1 MKQPILLI
9 LILCMTI
16 QIGWTQNNATTI
28 AYIAQYKTIAMKEMK
43 RTGVPASIT
52 LAQAIVE
59 SNSGE
64 SNLAKNHNNHFGIK
78 CKSDWTGAKTY
89 QDDDAKQECFRAYDA
104 AELSFKDHSNFLK
117 NRPNYVDLFLL
128 DPVDDTAWAY
138 GLKKAGYATA
148 SDYPKKLLKI
158 IDDYELA
165 QYNFPELAN
174 EIEEEEEGVKT
185 PSDTPVNNVLAD
197 THVKKTPSD
206 TPINNVLADTPVKK
220 TPSDTP
226 VNKVLADTPVNK
238 VIVDTPVNKL
248 IVDTP
253 VNKVIIE
260 TPVKTLNKPLGIAQK
275 NSNDS
280 LATLPVVALDTIKKE
295 VIIAVQTTKKEPVKI
310 DTAKATT
317 MTQPILPKQP
327 TYNYP
332 EVKFRINQVPVIL
345 GKENMSFIEIAL
357 KYNLPLYKLFE
368 YNEIEASNLL
378 ERDQLI
384 FLASKKKIGATSFHT
399 VKYNTSLHEISQL
412 EGVQLSAL
420 KLYNPQ
426 LTDSIKEGTQVLM
439 FKEKENST
447 VIKKDNSLLFNKRK
461 K

>member
-1 MKQPILLI
+1 MKQTLL
-9 LILCMTI
+9 LMLTLWTAI
-16 QIGWTQNNATTI
+16 QTGWAQNNSTTI

-64 SNLAKNHNNHFGIK
+64 SNLAKKHNNHFGIK
-78 CKSDWTGAKTY
+78 CKSEWTGAKTY

-174 EIEEEEEGVKT
+174 EIEEEEA
-185 PSDTPVNNVLAD
+185 SANVLAD
-197 THVKKTPSD
+197 TPVNK
-206 TPINNVLADTPVKK
+206 VLADTPVKK

-226 VNKVLADTPVNK
+226 VNKVFVDTPVSK
-238 VIVDTPVNKL
+238 VIVDTPVNKV
-248 IVDTP
+248 IV
-253 VNKVIIE
+253 E

-280 LATLPVVALDTIKKE
+280 LAPLPVVALDTIKKE
-295 VIIAVQTTKKEPVKI
+295 VIIAVQTTKKETIKI

-317 MTQPILPKQP
+317 MTEPILPKQP

-345 GKENMSFIEIAL
+345 GKENMSFIDIAL

-378 ERDQLI
+378 KRDQLI
-384 FLASKKKIGATSFHT
+384 FLASKKKTGATSFHT

-426 LTDSIKEGTQVLM
+426 LTDPIKEGTQVLL

-447 VIKKDNSLLFNKRK
+447 IIKKDNSLLFNKRK

>member
-1 MKQPILLI
+1 MKQTLLLTLAVWI
-9 LILCMTI
+9 TI
-16 QIGWTQNNATTI
+16 QTGWAQNNAATI
-28 AYIAQYKTIAMKEMK
+28 AYITQYKAIAMKEMK

-64 SNLAKNHNNHFGIK
+64 SNLAKKHNNHFGIK

-89 QDDDAKQECFRAYDA
+89 QDDDAKQECFRAYDN
-104 AELSFKDHSNFLK
+104 AEISFKDHSNFLK
-117 NRPNYVDLFLL
+117 SRPNYVDLFLL

-148 SDYPKKLLKI
+148 ADYPKKLLKI

-174 EIEEEEEGVKT
+174 EIEVEEA
-185 PSDTPVNNVLAD
+185 SA
-197 THVKKTPSD
+197 
-206 TPINNVLADTPVKK
+206 NVLADTPVKK
-220 TPSDTP
+220 TPSDAP
-226 VNKVLADTPVNK
+226 VNNVLADTPVNK
-238 VIVDTPVNKL
+238 VF
-248 IVDTP
+248 VDTP
-253 VNKVIIE
+253 VNKVFVDTPVSKVIVG

-280 LATLPVVALDTIKKE
+280 LAPLPVVALDTIKKE
-295 VIIAVQTTKKEPVKI
+295 VIIAVQTTKTAPVKI

-345 GKENMSFIEIAL
+345 GKENMSFIDIAL
-357 KYNLPLYKLFE
+357 KYNVPLYKLFE

-378 ERDQLI
+378 KRDQLI
-384 FLASKKKIGATSFHT
+384 FLASKKKTGATSFHT

-426 LTDSIKEGTQVLM
+426 LTDPIKEGTQVLL

-447 VIKKDNSLLFNKRK
+447 IIKKDNSLLFNKRK

>member
-1 MKQPILLI
+1 MKQTLLLTLAVWI
-9 LILCMTI
+9 TI
-16 QIGWTQNNATTI
+16 QTGWAQNNAATI
-28 AYIAQYKTIAMKEMK
+28 AYITQYKAIAMKEMK

-64 SNLAKNHNNHFGIK
+64 SNLAKKHNNHFGIK

-89 QDDDAKQECFRAYDA
+89 QDDDAKQECFRAYDN
-104 AELSFKDHSNFLK
+104 AEISFKDHSNFLK
-117 NRPNYVDLFLL
+117 SRPNYVDLFLL

-174 EIEEEEEGVKT
+174 EIEVEEEEGVKT
-185 PSDTPVNNVLAD
+185 PSDGPV
-197 THVKKTPSD
+197 
-206 TPINNVLADTPVKK
+206 NNVLADTPVKK
-220 TPSDTP
+220 TPSDAPVNNVLADTPVKKTPSDAPVNNVLADTP
-226 VNKVLADTPVNK
+226 VNNVLADTPVNK
-238 VIVDTPVNKL
+238 VIVD
-248 IVDTP
+248 
-253 VNKVIIE
+253 

-280 LATLPVVALDTIKKE
+280 LAPLPVVALDTIKKE
-295 VIIAVQTTKKEPVKI
+295 VIIAVQTTKKETIKI

-345 GKENMSFIEIAL
+345 GKENMSFIDIAL
-357 KYNLPLYKLFE
+357 KYNVPLYKLFE

-378 ERDQLI
+378 KRDQLI
-384 FLASKKKIGATSFHT
+384 FLASKKKTGATSFHT

-426 LTDSIKEGTQVLM
+426 LTDPIKEGTQVLL

-447 VIKKDNSLLFNKRK
+447 IIKKDNSLLFNKRK

>member
-1 MKQPILLI
+1 MA
-9 LILCMTI
+9 I
-16 QIGWTQNNATTI
+16 QTGWSQNNSATI
-28 AYIAQYKTIAMKEMK
+28 SYIMQYKAIAMKEMK

-52 LAQAIVE
+52 LAQAILE

-104 AELSFKDHSNFLK
+104 AEMSFKDHSNFLK

-148 SDYPKKLLKI
+148 ADYPKKILKI

-165 QYNFPELAN
+165 QYNFPELEN
-174 EIEEEEEGVKT
+174 EIEVEEA
-185 PSDTPVNNVLAD
+185 PVTKVL
-197 THVKKTPSD
+197 V
-206 TPINNVLADTPVKK
+206 N
-220 TPSDTP
+220 TP
-226 VNKVLADTPVNK
+226 VNKVLADTPLNK
-238 VIVDTPVNKL
+238 E
-248 IVDTP
+248 
-253 VNKVIIE
+253 IID

-275 NSNDS
+275 NSNNDLAPLSSKS
-280 LATLPVVALDTIKKE
+280 LPLKPLAAVQKDTIKKE
-295 VIIAVQTTKKEPVKI
+295 VITAVQTTQKEPVKI
-310 DTAKATT
+310 EIVSN
-317 MTQPILPKQP
+317 QPK
-327 TYNYP
+327 YNYP
-332 EVKFRINQVPVIL
+332 EGKFRINQVPVIL

-357 KYNLPLYKLFE
+357 KYNVPLYKLFE
-368 YNEIEASNLL
+368 YNEIEFSNLL
-378 ERDQLI
+378 AKDQLI
-384 FLASKKKIGATSFHT
+384 FLAPKKKAGATSFHM

-412 EGVQLSAL
+412 EGMQLSLL

-426 LTDSIKEGTQVLM
+426 LTDPVKEGTQVLL
-439 FKEKENST
+439 FKQKDNSP

>member
-1 MKQPILLI
+1 MKQLL
-9 LILCMTI
+9 LLTLTLWMAI
-16 QIGWTQNNATTI
+16 QTGWTQNNPATI
-28 AYIAQYKTIAMKEMK
+28 AYITQYKTIAMKEMK

-52 LAQAIVE
+52 LAQAILE

-89 QDDDAKQECFRAYDA
+89 QDDDSKQECFRAYEA

-128 DPVDDTAWAY
+128 DPVDDTAWSY

-174 EIEEEEEGVKT
+174 EIEEEA
-185 PSDTPVNNVLAD
+185 SA
-197 THVKKTPSD
+197 
-206 TPINNVLADTPVKK
+206 
-220 TPSDTP
+220 
-226 VNKVLADTPVNK
+226 KVLADTPVNK
-238 VIVDTPVNKL
+238 VL
-248 IVDTP
+248 IDTP
-253 VNKVIIE
+253 VNKVLID
-260 TPVKTLNKPLGIAQK
+260 TSVKTLNKPLGIAQM
-275 NSNDS
+275 NSIDNLAPLPSKS
-280 LATLPVVALDTIKKE
+280 LPTKPLAAVQEDAIKKE
-295 VIIAVQTTKKEPVKI
+295 VIIAVQTTQKEPVKI
-310 DTAKATT
+310 DTTRATSS
-317 MTQPILPKQP
+317 TQPTVSKQP

-332 EVKFRINQVPVIL
+332 EGKFRINNVPVIL
-345 GKENMSFIEIAL
+345 GKENMSYIDIAI
-357 KYNLPLYKLFE
+357 KYNVPLYKLFE
-368 YNEIEASNLL
+368 YNDIEASNLL
-378 ERDQLI
+378 KRDQLI
-384 FLASKKKIGATSFHT
+384 FLAPKKKAGATSFHI
-399 VKYNTSLHEISQL
+399 VKYNASLHEISQL

-426 LTDSIKEGTQVLM
+426 LTEPVKEGTQVLL
-439 FKEKENST
+439 FKQKDNST

>member
-1 MKQPILLI
+1 MAVQ
-9 LILCMTI
+9 T
-16 QIGWTQNNATTI
+16 GWSQNNAATI
-28 AYIAQYKTIAMKEMK
+28 AYITQFKAIAMKEMK

-89 QDDDAKQECFRAYDA
+89 QDDDAKQECFRVYEA

-128 DPVDDTAWAY
+128 DPVDDTAWAF

-165 QYNFPELAN
+165 QYNFPELEN
-174 EIEEEEEGVKT
+174 EIEEEEASAK
-185 PSDTPVNNVLAD
+185 
-197 THVKKTPSD
+197 
-206 TPINNVLADTPVKK
+206 VLADTPVNK
-220 TPSDTP
+220 TPSDGP
-226 VNKVLADTPVNK
+226 VNKVLADTPLIK
-238 VIVDTPVNKL
+238 VLADTPVIKVIIDSPL
-248 IVDTP
+248 KKVLTDTP
-253 VNKVIIE
+253 VIKVLAD
-260 TPVKTLNKPLGIAQK
+260 TPVKTLNKPLGITQV
-275 NSNDS
+275 NSNEP
-280 LATLPVVALDTIKKE
+280 LPAVQKE
-295 VIIAVQTTKKEPVKI
+295 VITAVQTTQKEPVRI
-310 DTAKATT
+310 DTVKESTIIQTAT
-317 MTQPILPKQP
+317 KNQP

-332 EVKFRINQVPVIL
+332 EGRFRINQVPVIL
-345 GKENMSFIEIAL
+345 GKENMSFIDIAI
-357 KYNLPLYKLFE
+357 KYNVPLYKLFE
-368 YNEIEASNLL
+368 YNEIEALNLL
-378 ERDQLI
+378 KRDQLI
-384 FLASKKKIGATSFHT
+384 FLAPKKKAGATSFHT

-412 EGVQLSAL
+412 EGVQLSLL

-426 LTDSIKEGTQVLM
+426 LTDPVKEGTQVLL
-439 FKEKENST
+439 FKQKDNSP

>member
-1 MKQPILLI
+1 MLTLW
-9 LILCMTI
+9 TAI
-16 QIGWTQNNATTI
+16 QTGWAQNNSTTI

-174 EIEEEEEGVKT
+174 EIEEEEA
-185 PSDTPVNNVLAD
+185 SANVLAD
-197 THVKKTPSD
+197 TPVIK
-206 TPINNVLADTPVKK
+206 VLADTPVKK
-220 TPSDTP
+220 TPSDGP

-238 VIVDTPVNKL
+238 VV
-248 IVDTP
+248 VDTP
-253 VNKVIIE
+253 VNKVIVE

-280 LATLPVVALDTIKKE
+280 LAPLPVVALDTIKKE
-295 VIIAVQTTKKEPVKI
+295 VIIAVQTTKKETIKI

-317 MTQPILPKQP
+317 MTEPILPKQP

-357 KYNLPLYKLFE
+357 KFNLPLYKLFE

-378 ERDQLI
+378 KRDQLI
-384 FLASKKKIGATSFHT
+384 FLAPKKKTGATSFHT

-426 LTDSIKEGTQVLM
+426 LTDPIKEGTQVLL

>member
-1 MKQPILLI
+1 MKQTLLLTLAVWI
-9 LILCMTI
+9 TI
-16 QIGWTQNNATTI
+16 QTGWAQNNSTTI

-174 EIEEEEEGVKT
+174 EIEEEEA
-185 PSDTPVNNVLAD
+185 PVN
-197 THVKKTPSD
+197 K
-206 TPINNVLADTPVKK
+206 VLADTPVIKVVVD
-220 TPSDTP
+220 TPVNKVLADTP

-238 VIVDTPVNKL
+238 VIV
-248 IVDTP
+248 
-253 VNKVIIE
+253 E

-280 LATLPVVALDTIKKE
+280 LAPLPVVALDTIKKE
-295 VIIAVQTTKKEPVKI
+295 VIIAVQTTKTAPVKI

-317 MTQPILPKQP
+317 MTEPILPNQP

-378 ERDQLI
+378 KRDQLI
-384 FLASKKKIGATSFHT
+384 FLASKKKTGATSFHT

-426 LTDSIKEGTQVLM
+426 LTDPIKEGTQVLL

>member
-1 MKQPILLI
+1 MKQTLL
-9 LILCMTI
+9 LTLTLWMAI
-16 QIGWTQNNATTI
+16 QTGWSQNNSATI
-28 AYIAQYKTIAMKEMK
+28 AYITQYKAIAMKEMK

-52 LAQAIVE
+52 LAQAILE
-59 SNSGE
+59 SKSGE
-64 SNLAKNHNNHFGIK
+64 SDLAKNHNNHFGIK

-89 QDDDAKQECFRAYDA
+89 QDDDAKQECFRVYEA

-138 GLKKAGYATA
+138 GLKKAGYATD
-148 SDYPKKLLKI
+148 SEYPKKLLKI

-174 EIEEEEEGVKT
+174 EIEVEE
-185 PSDTPVNNVLAD
+185 A
-197 THVKKTPSD
+197 
-206 TPINNVLADTPVKK
+206 PVKK
-220 TPSDTP
+220 TPSDAP
-226 VNKVLADTPVNK
+226 VNKVLVDSPVNK
-238 VIVDTPVNKL
+238 VL
-248 IVDTP
+248 ID
-253 VNKVIIE
+253 

-275 NSNDS
+275 NSNES
-280 LATLPVVALDTIKKE
+280 LAPLPSKSLPTQPLPAVQKDTVKKE
-295 VIIAVQTTKKEPVKI
+295 TITAVQTTQKEPVKI
-310 DTAKATT
+310 DTTQATS

-332 EVKFRINQVPVIL
+332 EGRFRINQVPVIL

-357 KYNLPLYKLFE
+357 KYNVPLYKLFE
-368 YNEIEASNLL
+368 YNDIEASNLL
-378 ERDQLI
+378 AKDQLI
-384 FLASKKKIGATSFHT
+384 FLAPKKKAGATSFHM

-412 EGVQLSAL
+412 EGMQLSLL

-426 LTDSIKEGTQVLM
+426 LTDPVKEGTQVLL
-439 FKEKENST
+439 FKQKDNSP

>member
-1 MKQPILLI
+1 MKQTLL
-9 LILCMTI
+9 LTLTLWMAI
-16 QIGWTQNNATTI
+16 QTGWSQNNAATI
-28 AYIAQYKTIAMKEMK
+28 AYITQFKTIAMKEMK

-52 LAQAIVE
+52 LAQAILE

-89 QDDDAKQECFRAYDA
+89 QDDDAKQECFRVYEA

-128 DPVDDTAWAY
+128 DPVDDTAWSY

-174 EIEEEEEGVKT
+174 EIEEEE
-185 PSDTPVNNVLAD
+185 A
-197 THVKKTPSD
+197 
-206 TPINNVLADTPVKK
+206 
-220 TPSDTP
+220 P
-226 VNKVLADTPVNK
+226 VNKVLADTPVIK
-238 VIVDTPVNKL
+238 TPS
-248 IVDTP
+248 DAP
-253 VNKVIIE
+253 VNKVLAD
-260 TPVKTLNKPLGIAQK
+260 TPVKTLNKPLGITQMSSNENLAPLPSKSLPTKPLPAVQK
-275 NSNDS
+275 
-280 LATLPVVALDTIKKE
+280 DTIKKDTVKKE
-295 VIIAVQTTKKEPVKI
+295 IITAIQTTQKEPVKI
-310 DTAKATT
+310 EAVKEPTII
-317 MTQPILPKQP
+317 QPTLINQP

-332 EVKFRINQVPVIL
+332 EGKFRINNVQVIL
-345 GKENMSFIEIAL
+345 GKENMSYIDIAL
-357 KYNLPLYKLFE
+357 KYNVPLYKLFE

-378 ERDQLI
+378 KRDQLI
-384 FLASKKKIGATSFHT
+384 FLAPKKKAGATSFHI

-412 EGVQLSAL
+412 EGVQLTAL

-426 LTDSIKEGTQVLM
+426 LTDPVKEGTQVLL
-439 FKEKENST
+439 FKQKDNSP

>member
-1 MKQPILLI
+1 MKQTLLLTLAVWI
-9 LILCMTI
+9 TI
-16 QIGWTQNNATTI
+16 QTGWAQNNSTTI

-89 QDDDAKQECFRAYDA
+89 QDDDAKLECFRAYDA

-174 EIEEEEEGVKT
+174 EIEEEEEASAK
-185 PSDTPVNNVLAD
+185 
-197 THVKKTPSD
+197 
-206 TPINNVLADTPVKK
+206 VLADTPVNKVVVE
-220 TPSDTP
+220 TP

-238 VIVDTPVNKL
+238 VIVDTPVNKVV
-248 IVDTP
+248 VDAP
-253 VNKVIIE
+253 VNKVIVE

-275 NSNDS
+275 ISNDS
-280 LATLPVVALDTIKKE
+280 LAPLPVVALDTIKKE
-295 VIIAVQTTKKEPVKI
+295 VIIAVQTTKTAAVKI

-317 MTQPILPKQP
+317 MTEPILPKQP

-345 GKENMSFIEIAL
+345 GKENMSFIDIAL

-378 ERDQLI
+378 KRDQLI
-384 FLASKKKIGATSFHT
+384 FLAPKKKTGATSFHT

-426 LTDSIKEGTQVLM
+426 LTDPIKEGTQVLL
-439 FKEKENST
+439 FKEKEKST
-447 VIKKDNSLLFNKRK
+447 IIKKDNSLLFNKRK

>member
-1 MKQPILLI
+1 
-9 LILCMTI
+9 
-16 QIGWTQNNATTI
+16 
-28 AYIAQYKTIAMKEMK
+28 MKEMK

-52 LAQAIVE
+52 LAQAILE

-89 QDDDAKQECFRAYDA
+89 QDDDAKQECFRAYEA

-128 DPVDDTAWAY
+128 DPVDDTAWSY

-174 EIEEEEEGVKT
+174 EIEEEA
-185 PSDTPVNNVLAD
+185 SA
-197 THVKKTPSD
+197 
-206 TPINNVLADTPVKK
+206 
-220 TPSDTP
+220 
-226 VNKVLADTPVNK
+226 KVLID
-238 VIVDTPVNKL
+238 
-248 IVDTP
+248 
-253 VNKVIIE
+253 
-260 TPVKTLNKPLGIAQK
+260 TPVKTLNKPLGIAQM
-275 NSNDS
+275 NSIDNLAPLPSKS
-280 LATLPVVALDTIKKE
+280 LPTKPLAAVQEDTIKKE
-295 VIIAVQTTKKEPVKI
+295 VITAVQSTQKEPVKI
-310 DTAKATT
+310 DTTRATSS
-317 MTQPILPKQP
+317 TQPTVSKQP

-332 EVKFRINQVPVIL
+332 EGKFRINNVPVIL
-345 GKENMSFIEIAL
+345 GKENMSYIDIAI
-357 KYNLPLYKLFE
+357 KYNVPLYKLFE
-368 YNEIEASNLL
+368 YNDIEASNLL
-378 ERDQLI
+378 KRDQLI
-384 FLASKKKIGATSFHT
+384 FLAPKKKAGATSFHI
-399 VKYNTSLHEISQL
+399 VKYNASLHEISQL

-426 LTDSIKEGTQVLM
+426 LTEPVKEGTQVLL
-439 FKEKENST
+439 FKQKDNSP

>member
-1 MKQPILLI
+1 MKQTLLLTLAVWI
-9 LILCMTI
+9 TI
-16 QIGWTQNNATTI
+16 QTGWAQNNSTTI

-89 QDDDAKQECFRAYDA
+89 QDDDAKLECFRAYDA

-174 EIEEEEEGVKT
+174 EIEEEEEASAK
-185 PSDTPVNNVLAD
+185 
-197 THVKKTPSD
+197 
-206 TPINNVLADTPVKK
+206 VLADTPVNKVVVE
-220 TPSDTP
+220 TPVNKVVVDTP

-238 VIVDTPVNKL
+238 VIVDTPVNKVV
-248 IVDTP
+248 VDAP
-253 VNKVIIE
+253 VNKVIVE

-275 NSNDS
+275 ISNDS
-280 LATLPVVALDTIKKE
+280 LAPLPVVALDTIKKE
-295 VIIAVQTTKKEPVKI
+295 VIIAVQTTKTAAVKI

-317 MTQPILPKQP
+317 MTEPILPKQP

-345 GKENMSFIEIAL
+345 GKENMSFIDIAL

-378 ERDQLI
+378 KRDQLI
-384 FLASKKKIGATSFHT
+384 FLAPKKKTGATSFHT

-426 LTDSIKEGTQVLM
+426 LTDPIKEGTQVLL
-439 FKEKENST
+439 FKEKEKST
-447 VIKKDNSLLFNKRK
+447 IIKKDNSLLFNKRK